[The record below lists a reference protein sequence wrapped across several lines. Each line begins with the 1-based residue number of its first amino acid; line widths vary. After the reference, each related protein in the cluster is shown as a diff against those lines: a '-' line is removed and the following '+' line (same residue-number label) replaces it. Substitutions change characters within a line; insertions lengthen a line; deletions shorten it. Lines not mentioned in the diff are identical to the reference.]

1 MFILP
6 LQVFIPPQLLV
17 VFDLLLPSPDLV
29 LLPVLPALGC
39 VVLVSVPA
47 GGQLGVRGSVGGGCR
62 GGVQGGG
69 VAGGGLW
76 ARVLAL
82 VRSLVVGE
90 QTGSCTC
97 AAGLKC
103 SVTCVCVLCT
113 VGDKCRNVRLQ
124 QCHDNTLSV
133 FSPDDTGGRAAP
145 LCGVGVAREGIL
157 SSGGGGGMGGDREAV
172 TAGCRDEGPAAGPG
186 GGEDRWGRSRGGVE
200 VTGGGGQAGAGGRTT
215 VASAVSRGELTTPG
229 SLWRL
234 PLGGWSAMAS
244 HPRLQD
250 EAVSVAWLELGRDN
264 RGDTICCASSS
275 GSHGSR

>member
-29 LLPVLPALGC
+29 LLPVLPALGR

-47 GGQLGVRGSVGGGCR
+47 GGQLGVRGSVGGGC
-62 GGVQGGG
+62 GVQGWGG
-69 VAGGGLW
+69 TEQPLHGGGLW

-103 SVTCVCVLCT
+103 SVTCVSVLCT

-133 FSPDDTGGRAAP
+133 FSPDDTGGRAAA

-157 SSGGGGGMGGDREAV
+157 SSGGGGGMVA
-172 TAGCRDEGPAAGPG
+172 AGCRDEGPAAGPG
-186 GGEDRWGRSRGGVE
+186 GEE
-200 VTGGGGQAGAGGRTT
+200 
-215 VASAVSRGELTTPG
+215 AS
-229 SLWRL
+229 
-234 PLGGWSAMAS
+234 
-244 HPRLQD
+244 
-250 EAVSVAWLELGRDN
+250 
-264 RGDTICCASSS
+264 
-275 GSHGSR
+275 